1 MESRMLL
8 LVKNTQGEKVG
19 TGTKFREILEAN
31 KTEQNR
37 PEGTAKNLMFLY
49 LFQYRTIKS

>member
-1 MESRMLL
+1 ML

-19 TGTKFREILEAN
+19 TSTKFREILEAN
-31 KTEQNR
+31 KTEQNK
-37 PEGTAKNLMFLY
+37 PEGTAKNLLFLY